1 MTAATPPLF
10 SHRLEDLSLDSTSS
24 SHDVIGSGVEGVE
37 VRIHH
42 CNVWTQVPLSLSLCV
57 RQVSFALSS
66 PDLTAVR
73 MTAATPPLFSH
84 RPSAFSL
91 DSTSSSHDVIGS
103 GVEGVGQTEDGE
115 MDLHLQSS
123 LSRSAQ
129 LTSGR
134 KHIEEMEN
142 VRTHLQSILRNTLT
156 SADRHDFLTP
166 ASQHF
171 LDDSHES
178 DATSHLLSAGLS
190 VGGVEQL
197 FPRYSRL
204 HADSSG
210 AASELQVL
218 RESLDRERERRKVCE
233 QQVVSLHSKV
243 LQFQQQLTLAV
254 AADRKKD
261 IMIEQLD
268 KTLVKVVE
276 GWKRHDQER
285 NEEMKHLQEEKEM
298 AERTRNTHK
307 QALSRV
313 EQNLSQVEEKL
324 NQEQKHK
331 QELQK
336 TNKHLEQEVHEL
348 RLHVEELQQEEQ
360 KLRRDTDRLRE
371 QLHKLQT
378 ESHDTRTHAQQLQ
391 QQLTHATQNLHTH
404 TEQVKQEVAA
414 REEAESRTQQIQ
426 EELEQIRRERDA
438 LRVDRVL
445 EQTRFEAQKSQMEA
459 EFRLSLERQI
469 NERLT
474 AIQEENATHNAQ
486 LRQQHRKQLLDLSAR
501 HERELVAQLDQ
512 FRTQLQEKDDKLQ
525 HLTHSYQHKLSEMQ
539 EELVSMAASK
549 RKLEA
554 QREELVSRLQ
564 GMMRSH
570 WAEALRLLTNQE
582 QMESV
587 LSHVPQ
593 WEASK
598 TSSSPP
604 KSDTHAS
611 APQAVVLHLSR
622 EKERGMR
629 SEEQETRAQR
639 ETSSHSEF
647 GLLNCSTSFCPLEPV
662 LEHTDMT
669 ALSDCSGLWVRP
681 AFSENE
687 TMKER
692 NEETREAQMK
702 QILNHSQCESNQ
714 IRVMQKQS
722 HAPTDTRTNHSS
734 SADSGR
740 GRGGASGVWYSS
752 DSEKAPPIR
761 DEAPPNRM
769 RVSSLNEDRQSEHAH
784 PTDTPSDWATG
795 RWGSTATAGFQGRRG
810 ACLKAPP
817 GGWAGLQKTDRMLIG
832 IYGVL

>member
-1 MTAATPPLF
+1 MTSVGRAAAADDAPLHQ
-10 SHRLEDLSLDSTSS
+10 SCVPALTRSWPSS
-24 SHDVIGSGVEGVE
+24 
-37 VRIHH
+37 
-42 CNVWTQVPLSLSLCV
+42 PLS
-57 RQVSFALSS
+57 ALSS
-66 PDLTAVR
+66 SRQVTAR
-73 MTAATPPLFSH
+73 LY
-84 RPSAFSL
+84 
-91 DSTSSSHDVIGS
+91 
-103 GVEGVGQTEDGE
+103 
-115 MDLHLQSS
+115 SS
-123 LSRSAQ
+123 LQHSREQEVKGHAAS
-129 LTSGR
+129 LICLSDLSDHSLMLFYFCLISSGR

-142 VRTHLQSILRNTLT
+142 VRTHLQSILRNTPT
-156 SADRHDFLTP
+156 SADRHDFLAP

-178 DATSHLLSAGLS
+178 DCFVMLLSQILYLAFL
-190 VGGVEQL
+190 
-197 FPRYSRL
+197 
-204 HADSSG
+204 
-210 AASELQVL
+210 AS
-218 RESLDRERERRKVCE
+218 
-233 QQVVSLHSKV
+233 
-243 LQFQQQLTLAV
+243 
-254 AADRKKD
+254 DRKCSQTL
-261 IMIEQLD
+261 QL
-268 KTLVKVVE
+268 VE

-307 QALSRV
+307 QALSHV

-336 TNKHLEQEVHEL
+336 ANKHLEQEAREL
-348 RLHVEELQQEEQ
+348 RLRVEELQQEEQ
-360 KLRRDTDRLRE
+360 KLRRDADRLRE

-391 QQLTHATQNLHTH
+391 QQLTHATQKLHTH
-404 TEQVKQEVAA
+404 MEQVKQEVAT
-414 REEAESRTQQIQ
+414 REEAESRTRQIQ

-438 LRVDRVL
+438 LRVDRAL

-501 HERELVAQLDQ
+501 HERELAAQLDQ

-582 QMESV
+582 QMESF
-587 LSHVPQ
+587 LSPVAQ

-598 TSSSPP
+598 TSSSPL
-604 KSDTHAS
+604 KRDTHAS

-629 SEEQETRAQR
+629 SEEQETRAPR

-669 ALSDCSGLWVRP
+669 G
-681 AFSENE
+681 
-687 TMKER
+687 
-692 NEETREAQMK
+692 
-702 QILNHSQCESNQ
+702 
-714 IRVMQKQS
+714 
-722 HAPTDTRTNHSS
+722 
-734 SADSGR
+734 
-740 GRGGASGVWYSS
+740 
-752 DSEKAPPIR
+752 
-761 DEAPPNRM
+761 
-769 RVSSLNEDRQSEHAH
+769 
-784 PTDTPSDWATG
+784 
-795 RWGSTATAGFQGRRG
+795 
-810 ACLKAPP
+810 
-817 GGWAGLQKTDRMLIG
+817 
-832 IYGVL
+832 